1 MELDTLA
8 KANAINNRIRE
19 VDSLIEQ
26 SNANPDNTSIT
37 PLVLQM
43 GLANSINFAII
54 KEDSI
59 DSATTIDKLNTEMY
73 NSIVNLLVSY
83 RDELSKV
90 LASM

>member
-43 GLANSINFAII
+43 VLANSINFAII

-59 DSATTIDKLNTEMY
+59 DSDTTVDKLNTEMY
-73 NSIVNLLVSY
+73 NNIVNLLVSY

>member
-54 KEDSI
+54 K
-59 DSATTIDKLNTEMY
+59 
-73 NSIVNLLVSY
+73 
-83 RDELSKV
+83 
-90 LASM
+90 